1 MNLPRMTLRS
11 IFACTLF
18 SVFLTAGCAG
28 LIGGPLPTF
37 IPEDQLP
44 TVIELTAQALVDS
57 GQVTLP
63 PTNTVDPLAASDT
76 PQPSSTPSATPEI
89 LLDPPTATLDIVLG
103 TPEPISVPDPL
114 PQAEIQ
120 IISPGRLS
128 RVLSPF
134 SLHLYLVPPR
144 NDREE
149 ELIYQVSLYGDDGRL
164 INRETISRSADQTGD
179 SHLLLDLDFKISKA
193 AETARLEISA
203 VDPYGRISS
212 IATTDIVLLSGGEQE
227 IKTIL
232 DLYADMIIQQPVPST
247 LIQGDVLIV
256 QGVTR
261 IAPGGELL
269 VECINRDGAKVGS
282 AVIEVPEED
291 LGKGYRLFEG
301 EIPFQVGSSSWIRV
315 QVIAR
320 DGQFSGIQSLSSV
333 EVLVSP

>member
-1 MNLPRMTLRS
+1 MTYRRFIICL
-11 IFACTLF
+11 LF
-18 SVFLTAGCAG
+18 SIIFTAGCAG
-28 LIGGPLPTF
+28 LAGNQLPTF

-63 PTNTVDPLAASDT
+63 PTNTIDPAAATDT
-76 PQPSSTPSATPEI
+76 PLPTTTPSSTPV
-89 LLDPPTATLDIVLG
+89 PTALPSPTLDIVLG
-103 TPEPISVPDPL
+103 TPEPIRVPDPL

-149 ELIYQVSLYGDDGRL
+149 DFIYQVSLYGDDGRL
-164 INRETISRSADQTGD
+164 INRETITRTADQLGD
-179 SHLLLDLDFKISKA
+179 SHLLLDLSFKISKA
-193 AETARLEISA
+193 AETSRLEISA
-203 VDPYGRISS
+203 VDPYGRISA
-212 IATTDIVLLSGGEQE
+212 ITTTDIVLLSGGEQE
-227 IKTIL
+227 IKTIM

-269 VECINRDGAKVGS
+269 VECINREGDKVGS
-282 AVIEVPEED
+282 AVVEVPEED
-291 LGKGYRLFEG
+291 LGQGYRSFKG

>member
-1 MNLPRMTLRS
+1 M
-11 IFACTLF
+11 FF
-18 SVFLTAGCAG
+18 SAAGCAG
-28 LIGGPLPTF
+28 LAGDSLPTL
-37 IPEDQLP
+37 IPEEKLP
-44 TVIELTAQALVDS
+44 MVIELTAQALVDS

-63 PTNTVDPLAASDT
+63 PTFTTDPDAATST
-76 PQPSSTPSATPEI
+76 PPPSATPSNTSAP
-89 LLDPPTATLDIVLG
+89 LDQPTPTLNIQLG
-103 TPEPISVPDPL
+103 TPEPIRVPDPL

-144 NDREE
+144 NDRGED
-149 ELIYQVSLYGDDGRL
+149 LIYQISLYGDDGRL
-164 INRETISRSADQTGD
+164 INRETITRTSDQASD
-179 SHLLLDLDFKISKA
+179 SHLLLDLDFTISKD

-212 IATTDIVLLSGGEQE
+212 METTDIVLLSRGEQE

-232 DLYADMIIQQPVPST
+232 DLFADMIIQQPVPST
-247 LIQGDVLIV
+247 LIQGGLLIV

-269 VECINRDGAKVGS
+269 VECINRDGDQVGS
-282 AVIEVPEED
+282 AVFEVAEED
-291 LGKGYRLFEG
+291 LGKGYRSFTG
-301 EIPFQVGSSSWIRV
+301 EIPYQVGSSSWIRV

>member
-1 MNLPRMTLRS
+1 MTFRRLL
-11 IFACTLF
+11 ACLF
-18 SVFLTAGCAG
+18 LIPFLAAGCAG
-28 LIGGPLPTF
+28 LAGAPLPTL
-37 IPEDQLP
+37 IPENVLP

-63 PTNTVDPLAASDT
+63 PTSTVDPDAPSLT
-76 PQPSSTPSATPEI
+76 PEPSGTPEI
-89 LLDPPTATLDIVLG
+89 TATPLDPPTATLDIVLG
-103 TPEPISVPDPL
+103 TPEPIKVPDLL

-134 SLHLYLVPPR
+134 DLHLYLVPPR
-144 NDREE
+144 NDRGED
-149 ELIYQVSLYGDDGRL
+149 LVYQVSLYGDDGRL
-164 INRETISRSADQTGD
+164 INRETISRTEDQAQD
-179 SHLLLDLDFKISKA
+179 SHVLLTLAFKIDKS
-193 AETARLEISA
+193 AETVRLEISA

-212 IATTDIVLLSGGEQE
+212 MATTDIVLLSQGEVE
-227 IKTIL
+227 IKAIQ
-232 DLYADMIIQQPVPST
+232 DLFADMIIQQPISST
-247 LIQGDVLIV
+247 LIQGNQLTI

-269 VECINRDGAKVGS
+269 VECINRDGNQVGS
-282 AVIEVPEED
+282 AVLEVPEED
-291 LGKGYRLFEG
+291 LGKGYRPFQG

>member
-1 MNLPRMTLRS
+1 M
-11 IFACTLF
+11 IFRKFLVCLF
-18 SVFLTAGCAG
+18 LIPFLAAGCAG
-28 LIGGPLPTF
+28 LAGVPLPTL
-37 IPEDQLP
+37 IPENVLP
-44 TVIELTAQALVDS
+44 TVIEQTAQALVDS

-63 PTNTVDPLAASDT
+63 PTFTTDPEAPSLTPEPSDT
-76 PQPSSTPSATPEI
+76 PEI
-89 LLDPPTATLDIVLG
+89 TIAPLDPPTATLDIVLG
-103 TPEPISVPDPL
+103 TPEPIRVPDLL

-134 SLHLYLVPPR
+134 KLHLYLVPSR
-144 NDREE
+144 NDRGED
-149 ELIYQVSLYGDDGRL
+149 LIYQVSLYGDDGRL
-164 INRETISRSADQTGD
+164 INRETISRTKDQTQD
-179 SHLLLDLDFKISKA
+179 SHLLLNLAFKIDKS

-212 IATTDIVLLSGGEQE
+212 MATTDIVLLSQGEEE

-232 DLYADMIIQQPVPST
+232 DLFADMIIQQPISST
-247 LIQGDVLIV
+247 LIQGNLLTV

-261 IAPGGELL
+261 VAPGGELL
-269 VECINRDGAKVGS
+269 VECIDREGNQVGS
-282 AVIEVPEED
+282 VVLEVPAED
-291 LGKGYRLFEG
+291 LGKGYRPFQG